1 MAKLSAKEIRDQF
14 GFSYNQDHAANKG
27 GYSEYGGRDD
37 GAIYS
42 TTNGEYIGTI
52 DNFTPR
58 DGRDDA
64 QGIGRYKTVQDYE
77 LSKGY
82 RGDARSDW
90 DSMNDVAGA
99 VQNIYGINKKA
110 APVPVPPPEPIQL
123 SETVAKA
130 IGRSQAYQDTL
141 MVRDGDYVIGGD
153 ESVIDDF
160 NKQTEQNTK
169 EASKPYFERDV
180 NPKDAQTYAD
190 KHKLMLGDD
199 FSLTKI
205 A

>member
-27 GYSEYGGRDD
+27 GYSTYGGRDD

-77 LSKGY
+77 LSNGY
-82 RGDARSDW
+82 RTDARKDW

-110 APVPVPPPEPIQL
+110 APAPVPPPKPVQL
-123 SETVAKA
+123 SETIAKA
-130 IGRSQAYQDTL
+130 IGRSEAYQENYLGQEGTDII
-141 MVRDGDYVIGGD
+141 GNNPEVINA
-153 ESVIDDF
+153 F
-160 NKQTEQNTK
+160 NNQTEQNTK
-169 EASKPYFERDV
+169 EALKPYFEDDV
-180 NPKDAQTYAD
+180 NRKDAQAYAD

-199 FSLTKI
+199 FTLTKT